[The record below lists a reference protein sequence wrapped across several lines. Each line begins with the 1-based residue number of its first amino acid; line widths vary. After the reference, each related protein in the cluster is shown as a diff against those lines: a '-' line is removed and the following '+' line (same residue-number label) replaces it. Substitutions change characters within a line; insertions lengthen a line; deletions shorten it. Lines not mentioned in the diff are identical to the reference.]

1 VLRYT
6 HTNGHLLLLCFLI
19 FSPFLMLIKTRGIV
33 LSFLKYRET
42 SIIARIYTE
51 RRGVQNYIVNG
62 VRKAKPPGRIALFQP
77 LTLLELV
84 AYVPRQGSDLTR
96 LSEFRCAEAFRTL
109 PYEMR
114 KSSVALFLSEVLSKS
129 VREEE
134 ENEPLFRF
142 LHDSILAFDE
152 QSVGT
157 ENFALLFLL
166 HLANYLGFGVLAGT
180 AMGPGQGSGIATVR
194 LREFEQYFD
203 ELLHTP
209 AAVSIP
215 NGQVRRELLTVLIRY
230 YQLHVEG
237 LGEVKSLDILSEVLG
252 G

>member
-1 VLRYT
+1 
-6 HTNGHLLLLCFLI
+6 
-19 FSPFLMLIKTRGIV
+19 MLIKTRGIV

-42 SIIARIYTE
+42 SIIARVYTE
-51 RRGVQNYIVNG
+51 RRGIQNYLVNG

-96 LSEFRCAEAFRTL
+96 LSEFRCAEPFSSL

-134 ENEPLFRF
+134 ENESLFRF

-152 QSVGT
+152 QSVGV

-166 HLANYLGFGVLAGT
+166 HLAGYLGFGVGSGAELIDQVVLAGT
-180 AMGPGQGSGIATVR
+180 ALGPGQGSGPATLR
-194 LREFEQYFD
+194 LREFEHYFE
-203 ELLHTP
+203 ELLRTP
-209 AAVSIP
+209 AAASIP
-215 NGQVRRELLTVLIRY
+215 NGHVRRELLTVLIRY

-237 LGEVKSLDILSEVLG
+237 LGEVKSLDILSEILG

>member
-1 VLRYT
+1 
-6 HTNGHLLLLCFLI
+6 
-19 FSPFLMLIKTRGIV
+19 MLIKTRGLV

-96 LSEFRCAEAFRTL
+96 LSEFRCAEPFRTL

-152 QSVGT
+152 QSVGV

-166 HLANYLGFGVLAGT
+166 HLASYLGFGVHTGAELMDQIVLAGT
-180 AMGPGQGSGIATVR
+180 TLGPGQHYLV
-194 LREFEQYFD
+194 
-203 ELLHTP
+203 H
-209 AAVSIP
+209 
-215 NGQVRRELLTVLIRY
+215 
-230 YQLHVEG
+230 QLGAGV
-237 LGEVKSLDILSEVLG
+237 
-252 G
+252 